1 MDRKI
6 SVTGYWLGIACVA
19 LTVLFRGLAALGIWP
34 ILVPENGASITYNT
48 FDHAAE
54 LFLLLS
60 IAAGLMSRWR
70 REKV

>member
-6 SVTGYWLGIACVA
+6 SVTSYWLGFACV
-19 LTVLFRGLAALGIWP
+19 LMTVIFRGLAALGFWP
-34 ILVPENGASITYNT
+34 ILVPANGASISYNT

-60 IAAGLMSRWR
+60 ITAGLMSRWR
-70 REKV
+70 GKKS